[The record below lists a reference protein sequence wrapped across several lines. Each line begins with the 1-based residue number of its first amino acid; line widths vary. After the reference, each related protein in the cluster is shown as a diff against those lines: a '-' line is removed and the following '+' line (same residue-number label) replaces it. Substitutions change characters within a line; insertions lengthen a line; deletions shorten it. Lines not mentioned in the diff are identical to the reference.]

1 MSEEAQQWYEFN
13 QETIQALT
21 DDGTDTSQVHT
32 IEHHLASK
40 NFDVLEK
47 AAVDA
52 FKSGF
57 EVTDAEELVLDDGGT
72 VFCFDA
78 IVEKKLD
85 VKAFNKDVD
94 ELLKIADKHSVHYD
108 GWGTYY
114 VGDDAID
121 DEDDFGDGLEFD
133 DDMYDGKS

>member
-1 MSEEAQQWYEFN
+1 MSNEELQAWYDFN
-13 QETIQALT
+13 EETIQALK
-21 DDGTDTSQVHT
+21 DDGSDMTQVHI

-52 FKSGF
+52 FKAGF
-57 EVTDAEELVLDDGGT
+57 EVSDAEELVLDDGGT

-78 IVEKKLD
+78 VIEKMLD
-85 VKAFNKDVD
+85 LTAFNKDTQTLV
-94 ELLKIADKHSVHYD
+94 ELANKHGVHYD

-114 VGDDAID
+114 VGEDAIEYE
-121 DEDDFGDGLEFD
+121 DEE
-133 DDMYDGKS
+133 YDGD